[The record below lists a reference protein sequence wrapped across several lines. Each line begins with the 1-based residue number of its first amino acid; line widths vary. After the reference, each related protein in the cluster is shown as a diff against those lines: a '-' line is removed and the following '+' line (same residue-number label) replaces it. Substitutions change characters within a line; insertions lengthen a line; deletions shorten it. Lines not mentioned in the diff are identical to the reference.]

1 MGRNRNLKKLLTI
14 YTKIFKFIQPE
25 PLSLV
30 IVGAVGSV
38 TTLVGFRLLG
48 RDPAS
53 RSPIARSA
61 SFRLANPNVNAS
73 TAFPPPRS
81 NIKQHNYAVLYY

>member
-38 TTLVGFRLLG
+38 TIKTTKSDFVVFIQNIYLDGRVRL
-48 RDPAS
+48 D
-53 RSPIARSA
+53 
-61 SFRLANPNVNAS
+61 S
-73 TAFPPPRS
+73 TFTNSVLS
-81 NIKQHNYAVLYY
+81 NRV